1 MKLILNSYSCIF
13 GIESM
18 EGRKSIQSSL
28 LQIDLNESA
37 SAQDPS
43 EHSMEQQQEK
53 TGTNIDESGHAV
65 AILNSNDN
73 SVETLNSNEN
83 NLIQA
88 ESVPEESHAPRKGH
102 WTEDEHKLFLKGLK
116 KHGKGCWKDISKE
129 FVVTKTPTQ
138 IASHAQK
145 YFIHQ
150 NVKDIE
156 KKEKKRKSIHDTTLN
171 KNDTLV
177 TVAVEQRDEIPSVEL
192 QSVIP
197 PQGMQQTQ
205 TQQNEISP
213 MLCLLPISSTIPS
226 VQQQNELTPVVTAP
240 MEQQHETPAILNN
253 KDNENL
259 QTQLVL
265 LYPIGSTLPDM
276 NKLEK
281 MCNLLAK
288 EL

>member
-1 MKLILNSYSCIF
+1 M
-13 GIESM
+13 
-18 EGRKSIQSSL
+18 
-28 LQIDLNESA
+28 
-37 SAQDPS
+37 
-43 EHSMEQQQEK
+43 
-53 TGTNIDESGHAV
+53 
-65 AILNSNDN
+65 
-73 SVETLNSNEN
+73 
-83 NLIQA
+83 
-88 ESVPEESHAPRKGH
+88 
-102 WTEDEHKLFLKGLK
+102 KGLK
-116 KHGKGCWKDISKE
+116 KHGKGHWKDISKD

-138 IASHAQK
+138 IGSHAQK
-145 YFIHQ
+145 YFIYQ
-150 NVKDIE
+150 DVKDIE

-213 MLCLLPISSTIPS
+213 MLLRCPIGSTIPS
-226 VQQQNELTPVVTAP
+226 IEQQNELTPLVTAP
-240 MEQQHETPAILNN
+240 MKQQQETPAILNN
-253 KDNENL
+253 KDNDNL
-259 QTQLVL
+259 QTQQMYQLAL

-281 MCNLLAK
+281 MCKLLAK

>member
-1 MKLILNSYSCIF
+1 
-13 GIESM
+13 M
-18 EGRKSIQSSL
+18 EGRKSIQLPL
-28 LQIDLNESA
+28 LQIDLNGPA
-37 SAQDPS
+37 SVQDPS

-53 TGTNIDESGHAV
+53 TGTDIIESGGAV

-73 SVETLNSNEN
+73 NVATLNSDEN

-88 ESVPEESHAPRKGH
+88 ESGPEESHPPGRVQRKSIH
-102 WTEDEHKLFLKGLK
+102 WTDDEHKLFLKGLK
-116 KHGKGCWKDISKE
+116 KHGKGRWKDISKE

>member
-1 MKLILNSYSCIF
+1 M
-13 GIESM
+13 
-18 EGRKSIQSSL
+18 
-28 LQIDLNESA
+28 
-37 SAQDPS
+37 
-43 EHSMEQQQEK
+43 
-53 TGTNIDESGHAV
+53 
-65 AILNSNDN
+65 
-73 SVETLNSNEN
+73 
-83 NLIQA
+83 
-88 ESVPEESHAPRKGH
+88 
-102 WTEDEHKLFLKGLK
+102 K
-116 KHGKGCWKDISKE
+116 KHGKGRWKNISKE

-150 NVKDIE
+150 NVKDME
-156 KKEKKRKSIHDTTLN
+156 KKEKKRKRIHDTTLN

-177 TVAVEQRDEIPSVEL
+177 TVAVDHEDEIPSVEL

-197 PQGMQQTQ
+197 PQGMQQTE

-213 MLCLLPISSTIPS
+213 MLCLLPIGSTIPS
-226 VQQQNELTPVVTAP
+226 VQQQNELTPLVTAP
-240 MEQQHETPAILNN
+240 MEQHETPPQDTAILNN
-253 KDNENL
+253 KDNDNL

-281 MCNLLAK
+281 MRSLLAK